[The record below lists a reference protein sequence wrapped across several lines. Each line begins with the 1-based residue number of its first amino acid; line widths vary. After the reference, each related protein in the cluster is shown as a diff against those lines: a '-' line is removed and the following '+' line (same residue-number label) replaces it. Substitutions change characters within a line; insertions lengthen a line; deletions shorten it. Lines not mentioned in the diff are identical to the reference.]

1 VTDLHVAVKRRIGA
15 PAEQVCRL
23 IADFRAH
30 HPHFLPPAFSDFQ
43 VEQGGIGA
51 GTVHRFK
58 LTAGGRTR
66 AYRMRVEEPEPGRG
80 LTESDQLSS
89 VVTALRSSQRAGLP
103 RADRDPLAGRCRR
116 RRGS

>member
-1 VTDLHVAVKRRIGA
+1 MTDRHVTAERRIGA
-15 PAEQVCRL
+15 PAEQIYRL

-51 GTVHRFK
+51 GTVHSFK

-66 AYRMRVEEPEPGRG
+66 AYRMRVEEPEPGRL

-89 VVTALRSSQRAGLP
+89 AVTTF
-103 RADRDPLAGRCRR
+103 
-116 RRGS
+116 GSLDGTPASM